1 MSVLS
6 FCGGR
11 RPRVDSDLKA
21 MVSRYSRFAGV
32 VAVLALFLS
41 VISTPILANTAN
53 FGSEVISGPS
63 NMTLPVEVS
72 APTMGHPAAIL
83 TIPVPISVQSVTG
96 DNIIAFQFNILYD
109 PAMMNPFGPNFG
121 CSTAGTI
128 SAAAGQSATCNV
140 IIGEEGR
147 LRVSVSGANALN
159 GMGPVLNVTFQRVVA
174 APPPWS
180 SPLTFEPGT
189 VFFFRGGPMAGP
201 VPVNVTNG
209 QVTLLPPTSATA
221 AISGRVTTSTGRGV
235 QNAIMTIT
243 GGGLTSPRSARTGS
257 FGYFSI
263 DDLLV
268 GETYVVTVNS
278 KRYAFQ
284 TPSRIISLTDSVT
297 DADFVADPE
306 Q

>member
-1 MSVLS
+1 
-6 FCGGR
+6 
-11 RPRVDSDLKA
+11 
-21 MVSRYSRFAGV
+21 
-32 VAVLALFLS
+32 
-41 VISTPILANTAN
+41 
-53 FGSEVISGPS
+53 
-63 NMTLPVEVS
+63 
-72 APTMGHPAAIL
+72 
-83 TIPVPISVQSVTG
+83 
-96 DNIIAFQFNILYD
+96 
-109 PAMMNPFGPNFG
+109 
-121 CSTAGTI
+121 
-128 SAAAGQSATCNV
+128 
-140 IIGEEGR
+140 
-147 LRVSVSGANALN
+147 
-159 GMGPVLNVTFQRVVA
+159 
-174 APPPWS
+174 
-180 SPLTFEPGT
+180 
-189 VFFFRGGPMAGP
+189 MAGP